1 LQNGLVKTAS
11 IIIRARFALFCT
23 ALSLVSMGSK
33 VPAEEKIVIGF
44 SQATMNSTWRIAME
58 EGNKKYAAEHYPEVE
73 LIVTD
78 GQNQAAKQISDVGSL
93 LARGIK
99 VLIISPVQAQPLTP
113 IVRQAMEANIPV
125 VTLDR
130 EANTKVT
137 CQIGAQNRPIGV
149 AAGEFLI
156 EKLHGTGNVIEIE
169 GTVGASATTDRH
181 EGFRDALREAP
192 RMRVVADQFCDYL
205 REPAEKFIEEM
216 LQRFGPG
223 QVHAIYAHDDAM
235 ALGAVKV
242 VEAAGR
248 LKEIAIVGIDGE
260 NSAFQAIKDGKLAA
274 TFTYPFC
281 APEGIQYAYNLA
293 IGEQVPNQI
302 VLKSIRVDASNVD
315 QYLGKGF

>member
-1 LQNGLVKTAS
+1 MKNAT
-11 IIIRARFALFCT
+11 IITRTRFALLCAT
-23 ALSLVSMGSK
+23 LSLVSIGSNA
-33 VPAEEKIVIGF
+33 PAAEKIVIGF
-44 SQATMNSTWRIAME
+44 SQATMNSTWRAAML

-73 LIVTD
+73 LLVTD
-78 GQNQAAKQISDVGSL
+78 GQNQADKQVSDVNSL
-93 LARGIK
+93 IAKGIK

-113 IVRQAMEANIPV
+113 VVKQVMEANIPV
-125 VTLDR
+125 VSLDR
-130 EANTKVT
+130 EVNTRVT
-137 CQIGAQNRPIGV
+137 CQVGAQNRPIGV
-149 AAGEFLI
+149 AAGEYLI
-156 EKLHGTGNVIEIE
+156 EKLNGTGNVIEIE

-181 EGFRDALREAP
+181 EGFRDALRVAP

-205 REPAEKFIEEM
+205 REPAEKFVEEV

-223 QVHAIYAHDDAM
+223 QIQAIYAHNDAM
-235 ALGAVKV
+235 ALGALKV

-248 LKEIAIVGIDGE
+248 LKEIAIIGIDGE

-293 IGEQVPNQI
+293 IGEQVPNRV
-302 VLKSIRVDASNVD
+302 VLKSTRVDASNVD

>member
-1 LQNGLVKTAS
+1 MKNLLIITRAGL
-11 IIIRARFALFCT
+11 ALFCAT
-23 ALSLVSMGSK
+23 LSLLSLGSK
-33 VPAEEKIVIGF
+33 APAAEKIVIGF
-44 SQATMNSTWRIAME
+44 SQATMNSTWRAAMV
-58 EGNKKYAAEHYPEVE
+58 EGNKRYAAEHFPDVE

-93 LARGIK
+93 LTRGIK

-113 IVRQAMEANIPV
+113 VVKQVMEANIPV

-130 EANTKVT
+130 VVNTKVT

-149 AAGEFLI
+149 AAGEFI
-156 EKLHGTGNVIEIE
+156 IDKLQGTGNVIEIE

-192 RMRVVADQFCDYL
+192 RISVVADQFCDYL
-205 REPAEKFIEEM
+205 REPATKFVGEM

-223 QVHAIYAHDDAM
+223 QIQAIYSHNDAM
-235 ALGAVKV
+235 ALGALQV

-260 NSAFQAIKDGKLAA
+260 NNAFQAIKDGKLAA

-293 IGEQVPNQI
+293 IGEQVPEQI

>member
-1 LQNGLVKTAS
+1 MNDVS
-11 IIIRARFALFCT
+11 IITRARFALFCAT
-23 ALSLVSMGSK
+23 LSLVSIGSNA
-33 VPAEEKIVIGF
+33 PAAEKILIGF
-44 SQATMNSTWRIAME
+44 SQATMNSTWRVAMV
-58 EGNKKYAAEHYPEVE
+58 EGNKKYAAEHCPDVE

-78 GQNQAAKQISDVGSL
+78 GQNQAAKQVNDVGSL
-93 LARGIK
+93 MTRGIK

-113 IVRQAMEANIPV
+113 IVKQVMEAKIPV

-130 EANTKVT
+130 EVNTKVT

-149 AAGEFLI
+149 AAGEFII
-156 EKLHGTGNVIEIE
+156 EKLHGTGNIIEIE

-192 RMRVVADQFCDYL
+192 RIKVVADQFCDYL
-205 REPAEKFIEEM
+205 REPAVKFVEEV

-223 QVHAIYAHDDAM
+223 QVQAIYAHDDAM

-260 NSAFQAIKDGKLAA
+260 NSAFQAVKDGKLAA

-293 IGEQVPNQI
+293 IGEQVPDQI
-302 VLKSIRVDASNVD
+302 VLKSTRVDASNVD